1 MTDKQFFELIDQLVG
16 HGKLRRQQS
25 LQAADVEQFKEWD
38 SCVSRLDNLLT
49 FQRLKE
55 LIAEVQRIG
64 DAGRHPQ
71 TRAQKDARGE
81 AQKIRLSEP
90 YRI

>member
-1 MTDKQFFELIDQLVG
+1 MTDKQFFELIDQLVE

-55 LIAEVQRIG
+55 LIAKSKGSETQV
-64 DAGRHPQ
+64 DTPKPAPKK
-71 TRAQKDARGE
+71 TRAAKPKKSA
-81 AQKIRLSEP
+81 
-90 YRI
+90 